1 METTAR
7 EFTRNFRKLRAIA
20 ARGRTVR
27 VTAPD
32 GVYLFTREK
41 PAKTC
46 ASVLEGLARYAGRGF
61 LTEEGAREI
70 ARMKRKPT
78 PARSPWDDPA

>member
-20 ARGRTVR
+20 ARGKTVR

-32 GVYLFTREK
+32 GVFLFQRER
-41 PAKTC
+41 PVRTC
-46 ASVLEGLARYAGRGF
+46 ASVLAGLAEYAGRGF
-61 LTEEGAREI
+61 LTEAGAR
-70 ARMKRKPT
+70 ALTAVKRKPG
-78 PARSPWDDPA
+78 PARSPWDEKA